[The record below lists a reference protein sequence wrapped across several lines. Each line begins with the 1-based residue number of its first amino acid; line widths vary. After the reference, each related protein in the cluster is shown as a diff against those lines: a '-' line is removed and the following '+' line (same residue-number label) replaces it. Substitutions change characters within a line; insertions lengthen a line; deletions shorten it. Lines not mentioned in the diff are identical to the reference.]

1 MQLKYIW
8 IGCDMSYLWSKTTS
22 ALFRKWC
29 CFRFRFGQLTISS
42 WTRIMA
48 LDEKGKNIIS
58 STNKNISFNIYLSN
72 TKYAY
77 LALTNLLPT
86 SFWQFVRNGK
96 QTEVNER
103 AQNNH
108 KTDRII
114 LNYQLIKV
122 TEQWRSK
129 PHEVNSPG
137 YPHWIFL
144 NEKEILFS
152 PSYPLQL
159 FGICLVLR
167 KKLLSFHVLSSTK
180 KKLFRKSFFT
190 VGLRN
195 SRNISSVKLCIA
207 LLYKPCFLA
216 FGLYLCVSCLCLTL
230 HQLVF
235 LVFVLIEHC
244 PPCWLFDFLLSSGVH
259 AIGYQGYPIW
269 YLVLPSRA
277 ANVTQESQFQ
287 NI

>member
-1 MQLKYIW
+1 
-8 IGCDMSYLWSKTTS
+8 MSYLWSKTTS

-48 LDEKGKNIIS
+48 LDEKGKNILQQ
-58 STNKNISFNIYLSN
+58 IYLSN

-114 LNYQLIKV
+114 HQLSIDKSDW
-122 TEQWRSK
+122 TMKIQATWSK
-129 PHEVNSPG
+129 
-137 YPHWIFL
+137 L
-144 NEKEILFS
+144 T
-152 PSYPLQL
+152 
-159 FGICLVLR
+159 R
-167 KKLLSFHVLSSTK
+167 LSSLNLLERERNPFFSELSVTIVWYLLGIEEEAAVFPCPIVNQ

-244 PPCWLFDFLLSSGVH
+244 PPCWLFDFLLLSGVH
-259 AIGYQGYPIW
+259 AIGYQGYSIW